1 MDRTEESQQPAAL
14 EELATDPSSR
24 KRFLRMA
31 GGGAVASALS
41 VAIAACGDDEEA
53 GDTFGGAGVG
63 TKQFGA
69 GDTGIVGYALFLEQ
83 LEVAFYEAVVASKKL
98 SGRSGELAIRFAED
112 ERAHV
117 ETLSGTYKSLG
128 GEEQP
133 AQKFD
138 FPLGAPEEILG
149 TAAQVESLGASA
161 YLGQVDRIQSK
172 QVLAAALSIHAV
184 EARHSAAL
192 ALLTGQ
198 AIAPASGFASPA
210 TSVDVLRQIRPFLV
224 Q

>member
-1 MDRTEESQQPAAL
+1 MDRTEQSQPAAL

-41 VAIAACGDDEEA
+41 VAIAACGEDEEA
-53 GDTFGGAGVG
+53 GDTFGGAGVS

-98 SGRSGELAIRFAED
+98 SGRAGELAIRFLD
-112 ERAHV
+112 TERAHV

-128 GEEQP
+128 GKESP
-133 AQKFD
+133 AQKFT

-149 TAAQVESLGASA
+149 TAAQVESLGAGA
-161 YLGQVDRIQSK
+161 YLGQMDRIQSK
-172 QVLAAALSIHAV
+172 QVLAAALSIQAV
-184 EARHSAAL
+184 EARHAAAL

-198 AIAPASGFASPA
+198 AIAPPSGFASPA
-210 TSVDVLRQIRPFLV
+210 TSVDVLRQIRPFIA